1 MSSRLYWQQ
10 LERAYRARSV
20 VWLVCGLILL
30 TFIWASLAQLD
41 EVVVGEGKVVPAH
54 AVQKIQSLEGGIL
67 QLMQVYEGQIVEAG
81 AELAKLDDTR
91 FRSAYQEAQ
100 QEQTSLFAGGTC
112 QCPRQLP
119 CTYRAING
127 STRANSPAG
136 RTTSAVTCG
145 KP

>member
-30 TFIWASLAQLD
+30 TFVWASLAQLD

-67 QLMQVYEGQIVEAG
+67 QLMQVYEGQIVEVG
-81 AELAKLDDTR
+81 AELPFGGGHQPRELCTL
-91 FRSAYQEAQ
+91 EA
-100 QEQTSLFAGGTC
+100 EA
-112 QCPRQLP
+112 
-119 CTYRAING
+119 
-127 STRANSPAG
+127 PAHG
-136 RTTSAVTCG
+136 FCLG
-145 KP
+145 ID